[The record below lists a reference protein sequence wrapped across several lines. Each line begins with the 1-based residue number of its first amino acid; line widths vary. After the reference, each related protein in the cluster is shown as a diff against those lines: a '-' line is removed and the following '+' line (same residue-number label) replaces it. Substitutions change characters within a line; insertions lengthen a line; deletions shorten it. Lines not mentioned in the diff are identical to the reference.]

1 MYKIGEFSRLSQVS
15 VRMLRHYDK
24 LGLLT
29 PSEIDHW
36 TGYRYYTID
45 QLPRLNR
52 ILALNGMGFT
62 LQQVSDLLIDPET
75 LSAERMRGMLMVR
88 QAELEQEL
96 QDKRMQIASVE
107 ARLRQIELEDDPLPY
122 EVIVKSV
129 EKLPVA
135 SVRQLVPTIDQVGYY
150 CDRLYERL
158 YGSLAKMQIEPLAPE
173 VTLYH
178 ADEFT
183 ETDLDVEMAVAVEA
197 EAVEENPR
205 DEYIRFGWLPAADE
219 VATLAF
225 EGLYEEI
232 PAAILTLLGWVGAQE
247 FALAGPLRE
256 VHLSGPAH
264 VGGVLQEPAVLELQM
279 PVDRKGV

>member
-1 MYKIGEFSRLSQVS
+1 VYKIGEFSRLAQVS

-29 PSEIDHW
+29 PSEIDQW

-96 QDKRMQIASVE
+96 QEKRMQIASVE

-158 YGSLAKMQIEPLAPE
+158 YGSLAKMKIEPLAPE

-197 EAVEENPR
+197 EAVEENPH

-232 PAAILTLLGWVGAQE
+232 PAAILPLLGWVGAQE
-247 FALAGPLRE
+247 FTLAGPLRE

-279 PVDRKGV
+279 PVARKGA